1 MLPTPSALLLDF
13 GGVIVESGRSPRP
26 EDSTYRHAELV
37 RRVHRLTGGAV
48 GEDEIRHALDSA
60 KKARSRMR
68 ENTEECLEISHE
80 QLWGE
85 LIAVEWPAV
94 ARATVLV
101 HASDLT
107 RQWARRSDWRLRPG
121 IADLL
126 DFTVGRGMPVAVV
139 SNTPCGQAHREAL
152 DEFGLTGA
160 IAAQIYS
167 DELGVYKPHPS
178 MIWAAARDLGVAA
191 ADCWY
196 VGDQPH
202 RDVVCARRAGV
213 GAAILMP
220 EGEPREVGENT
231 PDAVVAD
238 GTELLALL
246 RQAV

>member
-1 MLPTPSALLLDF
+1 MLPTPTALLLDF

-26 EDSTYRHAELV
+26 EDSTYRHAALV
-37 RRVHRLTGGAV
+37 QRVHRLTGGVV
-48 GEDEIRHALDSA
+48 GEDQIRHALDEA
-60 KKARSRMR
+60 KKSRAQMR

-107 RQWARRSDWRLRPG
+107 RQWARRPDWRLRPG
-121 IADLL
+121 ISDLL
-126 DFTVGRGMPVAVV
+126 DFTVGRGMQVAVV

-160 IAAQIYS
+160 IAVQVYS

-178 MIWAAARDLGVAA
+178 MIWAAARDLDVPV

-202 RDVVCARRAGV
+202 RDIVCARRAGV

-246 RQAV
+246 RQAL

>member
-1 MLPTPSALLLDF
+1 MLPTPAALLLDF
-13 GGVIVESGRSPRP
+13 GGVIVESGRSPH
-26 EDSTYRHAELV
+26 DRHSALV
-37 RRVHRLTGGAV
+37 QRVHRLTAGAV
-48 GEDEIRHALDSA
+48 SEDGIRGALDAA
-60 KKARSRMR
+60 KRERSRLR
-68 ENTEECLEISHE
+68 ENADECLEISHE

-85 LIAVEWPAV
+85 LIAAEWPAV

-101 HASDLT
+101 HATDLT
-107 RQWARRSDWRLRPG
+107 RQWARRADWKLRPG

-152 DEFGLTGA
+152 DDFGLTGA

-178 MIWAAARDLGVAA
+178 MIWAAARELGVPAA
-191 ADCWY
+191 ASWF

-202 RDVVCARRAGV
+202 RDIACARRAGA

-220 EGEPREVGENT
+220 EGEPREAGEHT

-238 GTELLALL
+238 GNELLDLL
-246 RQAV
+246 RKSL

>member
-1 MLPTPSALLLDF
+1 MLPCPSALLLDF
-13 GGVIVESGRSPRP
+13 GGVIVESGRSSH
-26 EDSTYRHAELV
+26 DRHAALV
-37 RRVHRLTGGAV
+37 QRVHRLTAGV
-48 GEDEIRHALDSA
+48 VTEDEVRAALDQA
-60 KKARSRMR
+60 RQARSRLR
-68 ENTEECLEISHE
+68 EDDEECLEISHE

-85 LIAVEWPAV
+85 IIAVEWPAV

-107 RQWARRSDWRLRPG
+107 RQWARRRDWRLRPG

-126 DFTVGRGMPVAVV
+126 DFTVGLGMPVAVV

-178 MIWAAARDLGVAA
+178 MIWAAARELGVPAA
-191 ADCWY
+191 ACWY

-202 RDVVCARRAGV
+202 RDVACARRAGA

-220 EGEPREVGENT
+220 EGEPREVGEHT
-231 PDAVVAD
+231 PDAVVVD
-238 GTELLALL
+238 GNELLDLL
-246 RQAV
+246 RKSL

>member
-13 GGVIVESGRSPRP
+13 GGVIVESGRSPQP
-26 EDSTYRHAELV
+26 EPGAYRHAALV
-37 RRVHRLTGGAV
+37 DRVHRLTAGAV
-48 GEDEIRHALDSA
+48 SPDDIRLALDEA
-60 KKARSRMR
+60 KKVRSRIR

-85 LIAVEWPAV
+85 IIAVQWPPV

-101 HASDLT
+101 YASDLT
-107 RQWARRSDWRLRPG
+107 RQWARRPEWRLRPG

-139 SNTPCGQAHREAL
+139 SNTPSGQAHREAL

-160 IAAQIYS
+160 FAAQIYS

-178 MIWAAARDLGVAA
+178 MIWAAARELGVAA

-196 VGDQPH
+196 VGDQPD
-202 RDVVCARRAGV
+202 RDVACARRAGA

-220 EGEPREVGENT
+220 EGEPREVGEHV
-231 PDAVVAD
+231 PDATVAD
-238 GTELLALL
+238 GAELLTLL
-246 RQAV
+246 RQAL